1 MTINPDFSQGDQ
13 FLKEIKEIK
22 NSLIESGLFIPKS
35 MKEWMKEAENEKIP
49 NKLFGVFWF
58 ETEVNIL
65 FADTNLGKSTL
76 AFQIADSI
84 SRGTSTMEMSN
95 EAPAQKVLYFDFELS
110 KKHIQGRYSNNYL
123 DPYMWDDNFLRVER
137 NPDAKKP
144 DNISNEEYLNEM
156 FEQEIINSGAKI
168 IFVDNI
174 TALLNETE
182 KAKDAIPLM
191 SYLRGL
197 KNKHNLSILII
208 AHTPKRDLS
217 RPISENDMGGSK
229 QLMNLADNAFV
240 IGRSA
245 RDQDERYLKQIKPK
259 LTECIYGPDNVLT
272 CHIVKHSNFLC
283 FEPLGF
289 DRESDHLRQRS
300 DKDKI
305 ELDQTIYSL
314 KDAGESLR
322 EIGLKV
328 GLSQTS
334 VANHLKR
341 RDKNKND
348 DSQEPAF

>member
-22 NSLIESGLFIPKS
+22 KSMIETGLFIPKT
-35 MKEWMKEAENEKIP
+35 MKEWMKEAENEQIP

-58 ETEVNIL
+58 ETEVCIL

-76 AFQIADSI
+76 AFQLADCI
-84 SRGTSTMEMSN
+84 SRGTTIMGQIN
-95 EAPAQKVLYFDFELS
+95 EAPAQKILYFDFELS
-110 KKHIQGRYSNNYL
+110 KKHIQGRYSDDYQNPYL
-123 DPYMWDDNFLRVER
+123 WDDNFFRVER

-144 DNISNEEYLNEM
+144 ENMTNEEYLNEM

-168 IFVDNI
+168 IIVDNI
-174 TALLNETE
+174 TALRTETE

-197 KNKHNLSILII
+197 KNKHGLSILII

-217 RPISENDMGGSK
+217 RPITENDMGGSK

-245 RDQDERYLKQIKPK
+245 RDPEERYLKQIKPK

-283 FEPLGF
+283 FETLGF
-289 DRESDHLRQRS
+289 DKESEHLRQRS
-300 DKDKI
+300 DKDQNEINQK
-305 ELDQTIYSL
+305 IYSL

-322 EIGLKV
+322 DIGLKV
-328 GLSQTS
+328 GLSQTA

-341 RDKNKND
+341 RDQNKDD
-348 DSQEPAF
+348 DSPEVAF